1 MKWSRR
7 YGSNEKRNE
16 RMAVLRLLTWVWY
29 WTTATRSAEEP
40 GQKYWSR
47 CTPASAERAAILFF
61 PSSPFFECIWHSIH
75 TAPCCLLIHCF
86 SSPNNRR
93 TLNFLPFY
101 LHASLTGLHCLP
113 VAPELVLAKEKQNCA
128 FHSCGNSYGNLLH
141 RLNLLANIHSSKSI
155 ITFYFEPYESD
166 SYVPES

>member
-29 WTTATRSAEEP
+29 WTTATRNAEEP

-101 LHASLTGLHCLP
+101 LHASLTGFTLFASGP
-113 VAPELVLAKEKQNCA
+113 RTRFGQGKTELCFSFMRQQLWQPFTSLE
-128 FHSCGNSYGNLLH
+128 FTG
-141 RLNLLANIHSSKSI
+141 
-155 ITFYFEPYESD
+155 
-166 SYVPES
+166 